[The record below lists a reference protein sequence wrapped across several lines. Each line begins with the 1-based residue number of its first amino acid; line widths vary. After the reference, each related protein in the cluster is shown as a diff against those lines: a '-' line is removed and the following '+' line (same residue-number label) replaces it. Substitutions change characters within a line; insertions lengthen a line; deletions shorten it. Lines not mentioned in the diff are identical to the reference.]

1 MSEYRTLSENDICRD
16 LFRQFI
22 RRQKVGKCWRKEGE
36 TWVIR
41 DDPFIDDWSEE
52 DYQILVTCLKHTAST
67 GGLVYGF
74 FLDNALKGFVSV
86 ESSLFGNTEKYLDLT
101 SLHVSADLRS
111 NGIGKAL
118 FLKAGRWAKAHGAKK
133 LYISAH
139 SAVET
144 QAFYR
149 SMGCVEAQEYNRQH
163 VEAEPFDCQLE
174 YLII

>member
-1 MSEYRTLSENDICRD
+1 MPQYRALNENDICRD

-22 RRQKVGKCWRKEGE
+22 RRQKVVKCWRKEGG

-52 DYQILVTCLKHTAST
+52 DYQILVSCLKNTTAT
-67 GGLVYGF
+67 GGLVCGF
-74 FLDNALKGFVSV
+74 FRDNILKGFVSV
-86 ESSLFGNTEKYLDLT
+86 ESSLFGTREKYLDLT
-101 SLHVSADLRS
+101 SLHVSKDLRG
-111 NGIGKAL
+111 NGIGKTL
-118 FLKAGRWAKAHGAKK
+118 FLKACRWAKEHGAEK

-139 SAVET
+139 SAAET

-149 SMGCVEAQEYNRQH
+149 AMGCVEAQEYNQKH

-174 YLII
+174 YSL